1 METVLYDLSYVNVI
15 MYGATLPSYE
25 ASRQDRERR
34 RKGGADD
41 GEVIKAD
48 DPGNR
53 ERVRKMIEGF
63 E

>member
-1 METVLYDLSYVNVI
+1 METVLYDISYVNVI

-34 RKGGADD
+34 KKGRADD
-41 GEVIKAD
+41 DERIKAD
-48 DPGNR
+48 DPQNR
-53 ERVRKMIEGF
+53 ERVRKLIEGF